1 MRQVLLDTNVLLDA
15 LLAREPWAKQAL
27 AICAANDD
35 GRITAYVT
43 ASSITDVFYVSR
55 RLGGLEGAISAVK
68 SCLRNF
74 EISTVDRNSLEQAL
88 QLSGN
93 DFEDNLQIVCATING
108 LDAIVT
114 RDNSGFQATTI
125 PVLSPDEFLAT
136 LN

>member
-1 MRQVLLDTNVLLDA
+1 MRRVLLDTNVLLDA

-35 GRITAYVT
+35 GRIRAYLT
-43 ASSITDVFYVSR
+43 STSITDVFYVSR
-55 RLGGLEGAISAVK
+55 RLVGGEDALSAVR

-74 EISTVDRNSLEQAL
+74 EISTLDRNCLEHAL

-93 DFEDNLQIVCATING
+93 DLEDNRQMVCATIDG

-114 RDNSGFQATTI
+114 RDNSGFQAAAI
-125 PVLSPDEFLAT
+125 AVLSPDEFLAT